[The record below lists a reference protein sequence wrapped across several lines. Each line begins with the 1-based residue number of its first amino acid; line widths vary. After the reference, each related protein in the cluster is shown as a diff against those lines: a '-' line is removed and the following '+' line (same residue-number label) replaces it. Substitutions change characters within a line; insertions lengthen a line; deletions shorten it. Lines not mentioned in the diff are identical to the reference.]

1 MSDHDTLLDESTPT
15 ATSARITSNTMNS
28 QTRSHPQI
36 PPFSASFTDRN
47 LKVARSIYFK
57 TLIGGTVALTVAMFA
72 IFSIYWGAL
81 WKSPEHPLNGWIVDF
96 DQSTIGNVVVQALE
110 ASSAS
115 GKITWSQVSSSNFPG
130 GPGEVGNDVV
140 EQKTWIAVVVNANA
154 TSNLQSAVASVD
166 SFYNGSSA
174 ITVYGNQARSENGYN
189 AILSPTVQ
197 AVLIST
203 SQKFAQS
210 YATELASTSA
220 NLTNLLL
227 NAPQIVTQP
236 ISFIINDLK
245 PFDIPVATAMTYV
258 GLIYTLILSFFIVNI
273 SLSARLMSGL
283 ETHLTTASII
293 RLRLCSSF
301 ITYFFLSLFYSL
313 LSRAF
318 QVDFS
323 RRFGAAGLVLFWM
336 LNWAGMLA
344 VGLALEAMLT
354 LLTMKGV
361 PFFMIL
367 LIISNVS
374 VCFLPIDVLPR
385 IYRYGYAFP
394 FYNIS
399 CAVRTILF
407 GTKNDLGLN
416 FGVLIAWTAISC
428 ITLPFFQ
435 WYMRRRHISELN
447 GTMQADEKVAD

>member
-1 MSDHDTLLDESTPT
+1 M
-15 ATSARITSNTMNS
+15 NT
-28 QTRSHPQI
+28 QTKSHPKI
-36 PPFSASFTDRN
+36 PPFSASFTDSN

-57 TLIGGTVALTVAMFA
+57 TLIGGTLAITVAMFP

-81 WKSPEHPLNGWIVDF
+81 WKSPDHPLTGWVVDF
-96 DQSTIGNVVVQALE
+96 DQSTVGNTVVQALE
-110 ASSAS
+110 ASSTS

-130 GPGEVGNDVV
+130 GPSEVGNDVV
-140 EQKTWIAVVVNANA
+140 EQKTWMAVVVNENA
-154 TSNLQSAVASVD
+154 TSNLQSAVSSVD
-166 SFYNGSSA
+166 SSYNGSSA

-210 YATELASTSA
+210 YASELASTSA
-220 NLTNLLL
+220 NLTNLLA

-236 ISFIINDLK
+236 ISFTIDDLK

-258 GLIYTLILSFFIVNI
+258 GLIYTLILAFFIVNI
-273 SLSARLMSGL
+273 GLSARLTSGL
-283 ETHLTTASII
+283 ETHLTTVSII
-293 RLRLCSSF
+293 RLRLVSSF
-301 ITYFFLSLFYSL
+301 MTYFFLSLFYSL

-323 RRFGAAGLVLFWM
+323 RKFGSAGFVLFWM

-367 LIISNVS
+367 LVISNVS

-407 GTKNDLGLN
+407 GTKNNLGLN

-428 ITLPFFQ
+428 ITLPLFQ
-435 WYMRRRHISELN
+435 WLMRRRHISELN
-447 GTMQADEKVAD
+447 GAMEPDEKVVD